1 MEQSASQNSASCV
14 SPEAFREGMA
24 GLAGAVNIV
33 TTVGPEG
40 YAGFTA
46 TAVCSVSDNP
56 ATLLVCLNRSASV
69 HKVFKQADVLAIN
82 TLRDGQDGLSNL
94 FGGKAPMADRFS
106 QGDWQTLTTG
116 APVLAD
122 AAVTF
127 DCVISEMKSVA
138 THDVI
143 FCQVVAIKQQP
154 NAGALLYH
162 QRGYYQVAGAT
173 LAGTSE

>member
-1 MEQSASQNSASCV
+1 MTTLAMNTPQLEQPTPV
-14 SPEAFREGMA
+14 SPEDFRQGMA

-33 TTVGPEG
+33 TTQGVNGK
-40 YAGFTA
+40 AGFTA

-69 HKVFKQADVLAIN
+69 HEVFKHSEYLAIN
-82 TLRDGQDGLSNL
+82 TLQNGQDGLSNL

-106 QGDWQTLTTG
+106 QGEWEELATG
-116 APVLAD
+116 SPVLSD

-127 DCVISEMKSVA
+127 DCVITEIKSVA

-143 FCQVVAIKQQP
+143 FCQVVAIKQQE

-162 QRGYYQVAGAT
+162 QRGYRHVEGQ
-173 LAGTSE
+173 S